1 METEGLR
8 PALRGE
14 ALGAEVAG
22 ELAAWRRA
30 HPRATLAEI
39 EGVVLEGVGRLQ
51 ARFLGDLA
59 QASAAAEGGPAAG
72 GERPR
77 CLECGGAL
85 EGRGWHAR
93 EVLIPR
99 QRAPLRLRRRY
110 LACPACGAGLFPPG
124 RGIGAAARGAE
135 PDAGGGADAASG
147 ADAV

>member
-8 PALRGE
+8 PAWE
-14 ALGAEVAG
+14 ALGVEVAG

-39 EGVVLEGVGRLQ
+39 EGVVLEAVGRLQ
-51 ARFLGDLA
+51 ARFLEDLA
-59 QASAAAEGGPAAG
+59 QASAAAEAGAEG

-77 CLECGGAL
+77 CPECGGAL

-93 EVLIPR
+93 AVVTPR
-99 QRAPLRLRRRY
+99 QRGPLRLRRRY
-110 LACPACGAGLFPPG
+110 AACPACGAGLFPPG
-124 RGIGAAARGAE
+124 RGAGAAARGAE
-135 PDAGGGADAASG
+135 PDAGGGGGAAGG